1 MLWSIKVRMMSKY
14 EYVNERAFKLNNT
27 VLDMAY
33 AVELLNMKE
42 EEIERLKEQLDEL

>member
-1 MLWSIKVRMMSKY
+1 MSKY
-14 EYVNERAFKLNNT
+14 EYVDEKSFKVNGT

-33 AVELLNMKE
+33 DVELLNMKE

>member
-1 MLWSIKVRMMSKY
+1 MSKY
-14 EYVNERAFKLNNT
+14 EYVNEKSFRVNGT

-42 EEIERLKEQLDEL
+42 EEIEQLKELLGED